1 MKKENEGL
9 KTPICKPDDIKIFV
23 LHLIHQINRPMSF
36 VELNEIVEVTEHI
49 QYIDF
54 VDAFYTMIED
64 GLIDP
69 VGKGLDGDELF
80 FVTKKGL
87 LVGDGLKSEF
97 REAMLKESTTAAHRY
112 LKFSK
117 DKGLTCD
124 CEIHRLEVDKSYT
137 VEFRIFNRDKE
148 VIHASINTE
157 SEEQARQM
165 TKNIYANPDVILLG
179 MTALMS
185 GDVNYIWGTQDP
197 KKKPSDPLSSPE
209 C

>member
-1 MKKENEGL
+1 M
-9 KTPICKPDDIKIFV
+9 KTPICKPDDVKIFV
-23 LHLIHQINRPMSF
+23 LHLLHQVNRPLSY
-36 VELNEIVEVTEHI
+36 VEINEIVEVTEHVK
-49 QYIDF
+49 YIDF
-54 VDAFYTMIED
+54 ADAFYMMVQE

-97 REAMLKESTTAAHRY
+97 REAMLRESTTAAHRY

-117 DKGLTCD
+117 EKGLTCD
-124 CEIHRLEVDKSYT
+124 CEIRRLEVDKSYT

-148 VIHASINTE
+148 VVHATINTE

-165 TKNIYANPDVILLG
+165 TKNIYANPDVILIG

-197 KKKPSDPLSSPE
+197 KKKVASPLPPE
-209 C
+209 NL

>member
-1 MKKENEGL
+1 M
-9 KTPICKPDDIKIFV
+9 KTPIYKPDDVKIFV
-23 LHLIHQINRPMSF
+23 LHLIHQINRPMSY
-36 VELNEIVEVTEHI
+36 VELNEIVEVTEHVK
-49 QYIDF
+49 YIDF
-54 VDAFYTMIED
+54 ADAFYAMVED
-64 GLIDP
+64 GLLDP

-87 LVGDGLKSEF
+87 LVDEGMKSEF

-124 CEIHRLEVDKSYT
+124 CQIRRLEVDKSYE
-137 VEFRIFNRDKE
+137 VEFRIFNREKE
-148 VIHASINTE
+148 VVHATINTE
-157 SEEQARQM
+157 SEGQARQM
-165 TKNIYANPDVILLG
+165 TKNIYANPDVILIG

-197 KKKPSDPLSSPE
+197 KKKAIDAPPPE
-209 C
+209 DC

>member
-1 MKKENEGL
+1 L
-9 KTPICKPDDIKIFV
+9 KTPICKPNDVKIFV
-23 LHLIHQINRPMSF
+23 LHLIHQINRPMSY
-36 VELNEIVEVTEHI
+36 VELNEIVEVTEHVK
-49 QYIDF
+49 YIDF
-54 VDAFYTMIED
+54 ADAFYTMVEE
-64 GLIDP
+64 GLIAH

-80 FVTKKGL
+80 FITQKGL
-87 LVGDGLKSEF
+87 FVGDGLKSEF
-97 REAMLKESTTAAHRY
+97 REAMLRESTTAAHRY

-117 DKGLTCD
+117 DSGLTCD

-148 VIHASINTE
+148 VVHASINTE

-165 TKNIYANPDVILLG
+165 TKNIYANPDVVLIG

-197 KKKPSDPLSSPE
+197 KKKATNPISAE
-209 C
+209 KI

>member
-1 MKKENEGL
+1 M
-9 KTPICKPDDIKIFV
+9 KTPICKPNDVKIFV
-23 LHLIHQINRPMSF
+23 LHLIHQINRPMSY
-36 VELNEIVEVTEHI
+36 VELNEIVEVTEHVK
-49 QYIDF
+49 YIDF
-54 VDAFYTMIED
+54 AEAFYAMIEE
-64 GLIDP
+64 GLVDP

-80 FVTKKGL
+80 FVTAKGL
-87 LVGDGLKSEF
+87 LVGDALKSEF
-97 REAMLKESTTAAHRY
+97 REAMLKESTIAAHRY

-117 DKGLTCD
+117 EHGLTCD
-124 CEIHRLEVDKSYT
+124 CEIRRLEVDKSYT

-165 TKNIYANPDVILLG
+165 TKNIYANPDVILVG
-179 MTALMS
+179 MTSLMS

-197 KKKPSDPLSSPE
+197 KKKGSGSDPDPI